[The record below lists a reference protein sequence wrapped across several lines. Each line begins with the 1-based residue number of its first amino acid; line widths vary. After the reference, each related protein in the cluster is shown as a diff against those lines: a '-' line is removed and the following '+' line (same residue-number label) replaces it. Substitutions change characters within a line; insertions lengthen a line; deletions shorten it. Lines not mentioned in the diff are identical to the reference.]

1 MIIMAAQVERA
12 DLTLLRRWKTACWCA
27 VWNRLCYWRQ
37 YVVVLMLI
45 SAHVT
50 AAQLHALLAPE
61 ASWTDL
67 QALEPTVLSP
77 STAKSFLMIAYF
89 RLSHARVHS
98 ASLL

>member
-12 DLTLLRRWKTACWCA
+12 DLTLLRRWKRACWCA
-27 VWNRLCYWRQ
+27 VWNQLCYLRQ
-37 YVVVLMLI
+37 YVVVLTLI

-50 AAQLHALLAPE
+50 AAPPHTLLSPE
-61 ASWTDL
+61 ASWTDVH
-67 QALEPTVLSP
+67 ALESSVLSS